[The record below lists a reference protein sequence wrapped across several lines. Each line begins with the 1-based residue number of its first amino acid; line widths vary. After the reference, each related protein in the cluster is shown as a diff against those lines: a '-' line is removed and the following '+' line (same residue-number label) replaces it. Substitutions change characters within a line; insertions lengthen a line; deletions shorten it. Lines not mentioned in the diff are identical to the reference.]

1 MHEDVEGAFDMFV
14 SRVRPLLGD
23 LLSVSDGEARRSP
36 NLDDEAYGPTL
47 GLTLGSWVPQG
58 EPDSPDSRAYI
69 VLRHSVLESD
79 V

>member
-1 MHEDVEGAFDMFV
+1 MFV

-23 LLSVSDGEARRSP
+23 LLSVSDGEARRCP
-36 NLDDEAYGPTL
+36 NPEDETCGPL
-47 GLTLGSWVPQG
+47 LSLTLGSWVPQG